1 MILAIDCGNTN
12 TVFALYTTN
21 KQIKQL
27 TSWRINNDS
36 KRTADL
42 YYPWLLKMFEV
53 SKFDIKS
60 VTGVSVASV
69 VPETLLNIKSLIKK
83 YLNVKT
89 LIVNENILKLGIKV
103 NIENSNE
110 AGADRLVNSYAAEK
124 LKISP
129 AIIIDF
135 GTATTFDIVGKNGSY
150 NGGIIAPGVNLS
162 LEALYLATANLPKVS
177 LRTLVDKN
185 SSIIGKNTISAMES
199 GIFWGYVSMIEGL
212 IEKIKSVNKFSNY
225 KVVATGGLSNLFKNS
240 VKSIDVIVEDLTLI
254 GLVKLYLN
262 NNKKIN
268 YLKEKHVLG

>member
-12 TVFALYTTN
+12 TVFALYNTN
-21 KQIKQL
+21 NKINQL
-27 TSWRINNDS
+27 TSWRINNNP
-36 KRTADL
+36 KRTADI
-42 YYPWLLKMFEV
+42 YYPWLLKMFEI
-53 SKFDIKS
+53 SKFDIS
-60 VTGVSVASV
+60 CVTGISVASV
-69 VPETLLNIKSLIKK
+69 VPETLVNIKSLIKK
-83 YLNVKT
+83 YFNVKT
-89 LIVNENILKLGIKV
+89 LIVNENIFDLGIKV
-103 NIENSNE
+103 NIENPKE

-177 LRTLVDKN
+177 LRSLVDKN

-212 IEKIKSVNKFSNY
+212 IEKIKSVNKFSDY
-225 KVVATGGLSNLFKNS
+225 KVVATGGLSNLFKKS
-240 VKSIDVIVEDLTLI
+240 VKSIDVIVDDLTLI

-262 NNKKIN
+262 NKN
-268 YLKEKHVLG
+268 

>member
-12 TVFALYTTN
+12 TVFALYTSR
-21 KQIKQL
+21 KQIKKL

-53 SKFDIKS
+53 SRFDIKS
-60 VTGVSVASV
+60 VTGVSIASV

-89 LIVNENILKLGIKV
+89 LIVNENILNLGIEV
-103 NIENSNE
+103 NIENPRE
-110 AGADRLVNSYAAEK
+110 AGADRLVNSYAAAK

-135 GTATTFDIVGKNGSY
+135 GTATTFDIVGKTGSY

-177 LRTLVDKN
+177 LRPLVDKK

-212 IEKIKSVNKFSNY
+212 IEKIKSINKFSDY
-225 KVVATGGLSNLFKNS
+225 KVIATGGLSNLFKNS
-240 VKSIDVIVEDLTLI
+240 LKNIDVIVDDLTLI

>member
-21 KQIKQL
+21 KEIKQL
-27 TSWRINNDS
+27 SSWRINNDS

-42 YYPWLLKMFEV
+42 YFPWLLKMFEI
-53 SKFDIKS
+53 SKFEIKN
-60 VTGVSVASV
+60 VKGVSIASV
-69 VPETLLNIKSLIKK
+69 VPETLVNIKSLINK
-83 YLNVKT
+83 YFNVKS
-89 LIVNENILKLGIKV
+89 LVVNENILDLGINV
-103 NIENSNE
+103 NIDNPKE
-110 AGADRLVNSYAAEK
+110 AGADRLVNSYAADK

-177 LRTLVDKN
+177 LRTLVDTN
-185 SSIIGKNTISAMES
+185 SSIIGKNTVSAMES

-212 IEKIKSVNKFSNY
+212 IEKIKSVDKYSNY
-225 KVVATGGLSNLFKNS
+225 KVVATGGLSNLFK
-240 VKSIDVIVEDLTLI
+240 KSLNNIDLIVDDLTLI

-262 NNKKIN
+262 NKNKLNERK
-268 YLKEKHVLG
+268 L